1 MASFIFQMPFF
12 TVPLILHSYSHVGRE
27 AGRDMEVILSAA
39 SIVKSFKLEQESV
52 NCDSSSKTGQESSFC
67 HHGACKTPICVQ
79 SGEGL
84 RKLASPSLTRDIV
97 RTFPFAIGCINVSR
111 SHEHPDVEDVI
122 I

>member
-1 MASFIFQMPFF
+1 MSALIFQMPFF
-12 TVPLILHSYSHVGRE
+12 VVPLILHSDSHVWRE

-52 NCDSSSKTGQESSFC
+52 HCDSSSKTGHFAIKAPAN
-67 HHGACKTPICVQ
+67 HQ
-79 SGEGL
+79 SVYSLEKVYQ
-84 RKLASPSLTRDIV
+84 KLASPYLTRDIV

-111 SHEHPDVEDVI
+111 PHVHPDVEDLI